1 MITYND
7 YEHKEVEHDRPV
19 DCSPESRV
27 LLLTD
32 GEEHNREGRN
42 SQKLARKR
50 ENSGSKRNRVGENE
64 MLGVGQGEGRDE

>member
-1 MITYND
+1 MYND
-7 YEHKEVEHDRPV
+7 YEHKKLEHYRLV

-50 ENSGSKRNRVGENE
+50 ENSGSKRRQVGKNE
-64 MLGVGQGEGRDE
+64 MLGVGRGEGRDE